1 MSLLCKLYKDLKSV
15 LRSKEIT
22 LKEKNYCYLTC
33 LFKELLIN
41 CEDRTTHGQDLC
53 NFMQDYINNS

>member
-1 MSLLCKLYKDLKSV
+1 MAVLCKVYKDLKSV

-22 LKEKNYCYLTC
+22 LKEKISCYLTC

-41 CEDRTTHGQDLC
+41 SENPTIHGQDIS
-53 NFMQDYINNS
+53 NVTQDYINKS